1 MDSGSNKITIVP
13 TTCKL
18 DLVIARIT
26 FRSALMK
33 SFADQIATRHAASAE
48 LSAFTVYEACAL
60 ARRREEVSDYE
71 GASEYLLPWWN
82 PAASPQLGGLD
93 QRSAAELLLRAG
105 TLQGWLGSVRKTAS
119 WQRIAE
125 SLLTQ
130 SMALFQVLGEYE
142 KAAEAKIELGYC
154 YYREGVFPLAKDTY
168 LDALKTLDETG
179 DEELQITAMI
189 RLAIVER
196 HAGRLKDALQVLQHV
211 AGILTPQ
218 HNHFLCGRFYAEY
231 ATTLKN
237 LGTAEKNDSMLL
249 HALKAFDSAI
259 DHFRQAGNIRYS
271 ANMMNNLGYMLLGM
285 DRFGQARPHLD
296 EARSLFDS
304 FGDAVRRAQVEETI
318 SQLLIKEENYESAA
332 TFVESAVET
341 LRGSGEDA
349 VLAEALT
356 TQGLI
361 YSRLNRGVEAR
372 YAFTEALHM
381 AERCGDREGCGR
393 AALIQLDESQTAL
406 SIVEQRELWSR
417 AQQYLGA
424 SQQSDVQRRLREIK
438 KRIDTAEAQ
447 ETKERELHFQQE
459 KMAALGTLAFGVG
472 HDINNYL
479 TAIKGRVQLIQ
490 RADLDDKSRKS
501 LNIVLQATEDCAH
514 LIQRIKEFGRPRAAD
529 DFEPIKVS
537 ALLADTLEI
546 SRSNCEKNGVT
557 LQIDASTDAST
568 DAMLMGDRT
577 ELKEVLVNLI
587 YNSIDSMADRPRGVV
602 ALSAKIVAGKIRI
615 EIADNGAGMTKEVM
629 ARAFEPFFTTKKN
642 KGTGM
647 GLAVSYAIVKRHD
660 GTIEV
665 DSTEGKGTT
674 ISIVLPALIDAQTEP
689 TVNEVL
695 DNIFK
700 ENVAEPR
707 LQLVG

>member
-1 MDSGSNKITIVP
+1 
-13 TTCKL
+13 
-18 DLVIARIT
+18 
-26 FRSALMK
+26 MK
-33 SFADQIATRHAASAE
+33 SFADQIATRHAAGAE

-71 GASEYLLPWWN
+71 GASQYLLAWWN
-82 PAASPQLGGLD
+82 PAESPQLGGLD

-130 SMALFQVLGEYE
+130 SMALFQVLGEHE

-168 LDALKTLDETG
+168 LDALKTLEDTD

-211 AGILTPQ
+211 AGILTAQ

-237 LGTAEKNDSMLL
+237 LGTAEKNDSMLQ

-259 DHFRQAGNIRYS
+259 EHFRQAGNIRYS

-285 DRFGQARPHLD
+285 DRSSQARPHLD

-318 SQLLIKEENYESAA
+318 SQLLITEQDYETAA
-332 TFVESAVET
+332 TFIESAVET

-393 AALIQLDESQTAL
+393 AALSQLDEAQTTL

-417 AQQYLGA
+417 AHQYLGS

-490 RADLDDKSRKS
+490 RADLDEQSRKS
-501 LNIVLQATEDCAH
+501 LTIVLQVTEDCVH
-514 LIQRIKEFGRPRAAD
+514 LIERIKEFGRPRATV

-546 SRSNCEKNGVT
+546 SRSKCEKSGVS
-557 LQIDASTDAST
+557 LQLDASTDAT
-568 DAMLMGDRT
+568 LMGDRT
-577 ELKEVLVNLI
+577 ELREVLVNLI
-587 YNSIDSMADRPRGVV
+587 YNSIDSMAERPRGVV
-602 ALSAKIVAGKIRI
+602 ALSANVVAGKIRI

-665 DSTEGKGTT
+665 DSTEGKGT
-674 ISIVLPALIDAQTEP
+674 IIGIVLPAWADAQTEP
-689 TVNEVL
+689 TVNDVL

-700 ENVAEPR
+700 ENIVEPR